1 MNTLQFSAPTNLPKI
16 FSRGKGRMPAF
27 CRAFISCVGVLLTV
41 SPLGSQTFQTISP
54 LDVGF
59 AGAVTARSNDYR
71 FASGNPAS
79 LQRPDNDKG
88 GILAAFTPSALGI
101 PKYREGSFIAAT
113 SFGTKFQLGLS
124 GTTLGAGAYH
134 ESSAGIIASTNL
146 HAQLSVGAEIALY
159 NLNIHQYGSRTVPVA
174 DIGVL
179 AQLANNLAAGA
190 SFTNITRSN
199 VAGSTISQRLAL
211 GLLYIPDSTFSLS
224 LDFSQEL
231 QRESGLAFGISWIPI
246 NHLVLRGGLG
256 SSPERVGYGLGYR
269 VGNITLDYGGSY
281 TSPLGFRQTFGTGIY
296 W

>member
-1 MNTLQFSAPTNLPKI
+1 
-16 FSRGKGRMPAF
+16 MPAF
-27 CRAFISCVGVLLTV
+27 CRAFISCVGVLLSV
-41 SPLGSQTFQTISP
+41 LPLTGQTFQAISP

-71 FASGNPAS
+71 FALGNPAS
-79 LQRPDNDKG
+79 LQRPEKGKG
-88 GILAAFTPSALGI
+88 GILATFTPSALGI
-101 PKYREGSFIAAT
+101 PEYREGSFIAAT

-124 GTTLGAGAYH
+124 GTTLGAGAYR
-134 ESSAGIIASTNL
+134 ESSAGIIASANL
-146 HAQLSVGAEIALY
+146 HTQLSVGAEIALY

-179 AQLANNLAAGA
+179 VQLANSLDAGA
-190 SFTNITRSN
+190 SFTSITRSN
-199 VAGSTISQRLAL
+199 LGDSPLPQRLAL
-211 GLLYIPDSTFSLS
+211 GLLYTPDSTFSLS

-231 QRESGLAFGISWIPI
+231 QQESGLALGISWMPI
-246 NHLVLRGGLG
+246 NHVVLRAGIG
-256 SSPERVGYGLGYR
+256 SSPERIGYGLGYR